1 MQAVKSTR
9 QLLSRGSAFTGRTGK
24 MLLLY
29 AALCFGTI
37 FSLGIAYPWLSCA
50 LYRWE
55 IDNSIISGKRLH
67 FDGKGGDL
75 FKKYIKWLGLMIITL
90 GIYKLWLSR
99 NVFMWKTS
107 HTHFTD
113 EKGGTSCYKCDILDK
128 LFMLIRYYAIIVVTL
143 SLGKGIAN
151 CHKTGWT
158 LKHTIIDGAQLDFNG
173 KALDY
178 FLEYLLCVLLTI
190 CTIGIYAF
198 FVPVRLKRWE
208 VEHTQC
214 GLAPL

>member
-1 MQAVKSTR
+1 
-9 QLLSRGSAFTGRTGK
+9 

-29 AALCFGTI
+29 AALYFGTI

-55 IDNSIISGKRLH
+55 TDNTIISGRRLH
-67 FDGKGGDL
+67 FNGKGAEL
-75 FKKYIKWLGLMIITL
+75 FKKYIKWLGLMIVTL

-107 HTHFTD
+107 HTHFAD
-113 EKGGTSCYKCDILDK
+113 ENEGTSYYKCDILDK
-128 LFMLIRYYAIIVVTL
+128 LFMLIRYYAIIICTL

-151 CHKTGWT
+151 CYKTGWT
-158 LKHTIIDGAQLDFNG
+158 LKHTSIDGAQLDFKG
-173 KALDY
+173 KAPDY
-178 FLEYLLCVLLTI
+178 FLEYLVCVLLTI
-190 CTIGIYAF
+190 CTLGIYAF

-208 VEHTQC
+208 VQNTAAN
-214 GLAPL
+214 LSPLI